1 MTLPLVEA
9 VAEAVV
15 VRRQQTPYWV
25 PAVVALSS
33 LAG

>member
-1 MTLPLVEA
+1 MTLPLGEA
-9 VAEAVV
+9 MGEAVV
-15 VRRQQTPYWV
+15 VHRQQTPYWV